1 MGPGTPT
8 ALVACLEP
16 SANTIS
22 LPTTT
27 SDSKAT
33 VGVNVIAELS
43 AESIV
48 VPTKVIEPVL
58 VVEFIVIVSVP
69 ALVVIVILEPA
80 AKVSVS
86 AVESA
91 ITLDWPATTM
101 VLNVLGRLLSEATG
115 THAPL

>member
-1 MGPGTPT
+1 MPT
-8 ALVACLEP
+8 AEVFCLEP

-27 SDSKAT
+27 SESKAT
-33 VGVNVIAELS
+33 VGVNTIPELS

-58 VVEFIVIVSVP
+58 VVEFIVMVSVP
-69 ALVVIVILEPA
+69 AFVVIVIFEPA
-80 AKVSVS
+80 TSVNVS

-91 ITLDWPATTM
+91 ITLDWPATVM
-101 VLNVLGRLLSEATG
+101 LLNVFGRLLSAATG
-115 THAPL
+115 TQAPA